1 MTTVCSAVE
10 APDAV
15 HVSVVQRYQEQ
26 MAVQLEAVKHA
37 CSFANDSD
45 AVAQDLHRECSAKGV
60 PRKELSRYC
69 PELEDQLCEMVFDQS
84 FG

>member
-1 MTTVCSAVE
+1 
-10 APDAV
+10 
-15 HVSVVQRYQEQ
+15 
-26 MAVQLEAVKHA
+26 MAVQPVAVGHACSSANDYVAVFLDLQQVEAGKHA

-84 FG
+84 FD